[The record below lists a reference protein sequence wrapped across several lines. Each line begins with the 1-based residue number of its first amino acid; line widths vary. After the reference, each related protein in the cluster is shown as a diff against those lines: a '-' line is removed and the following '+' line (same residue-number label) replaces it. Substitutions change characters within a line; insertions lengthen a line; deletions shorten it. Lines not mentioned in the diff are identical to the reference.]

1 MCGCVRV
8 SVCGGGAG
16 GRRVQRARGKK
27 NKKRERE
34 SEKEEGEKRRKTQT
48 QTIDTTRTQT
58 IKCGENHNFAVLIG
72 HLITKLNQIRIE
84 LSLVDTDHLSV
95 CATHKL
101 HSSEP

>member
-1 MCGCVRV
+1 VYRE
-8 SVCGGGAG
+8 
-16 GRRVQRARGKK
+16 REGKK
-27 NKKRERE
+27 RRREKERERSKRER
-34 SEKEEGEKRRKTQT
+34 KRRKTQT
-48 QTIDTTRTQT
+48 RDTRRTQT

>member
-1 MCGCVRV
+1 MYRE
-8 SVCGGGAG
+8 
-16 GRRVQRARGKK
+16 REGKK
-27 NKKRERE
+27 RRREKERERSKRER
-34 SEKEEGEKRRKTQT
+34 KRRKTQT
-48 QTIDTTRTQT
+48 QTQTRDTRRTQT